1 MSFPPMSSL
10 NFGDQ
15 IFASRFHPHSL
26 YRISTFFGSTPL
38 TISSNVVTENFSDY
52 LVILL
57 VFMDSDSFLE
67 YTDNN

>member
-1 MSFPPMSSL
+1 M
-10 NFGDQ
+10 
-15 IFASRFHPHSL
+15 
-26 YRISTFFGSTPL
+26 
-38 TISSNVVTENFSDY
+38 VTENFSDY